1 VESAGGRAVRS
12 RRSGRGSGVGVGV
25 VYPDQGREEEEEED
39 EEKPKTRTRHEGDPE
54 RVATWLGVWVA
65 WRRRNRGGFPPSPIL
80 SPLYLS
86 LPSGPAQSCLV
97 HPAFIIFIY
106 FCSWAIG
113 LFLVLLGKKN

>member
-1 VESAGGRAVRS
+1 MEGDLALASSIRIRGRA
-12 RRSGRGSGVGVGV
+12 
-25 VYPDQGREEEEEED
+25 EEE

-54 RVATWLGVWVA
+54 RVATWLGVWVGLLGVDEIEA
-65 WRRRNRGGFPPSPIL
+65 DFPL
-80 SPLYLS
+80 PLFS
-86 LPSGPAQSCLV
+86 LPSICLCPVGQPTAAQSCLL